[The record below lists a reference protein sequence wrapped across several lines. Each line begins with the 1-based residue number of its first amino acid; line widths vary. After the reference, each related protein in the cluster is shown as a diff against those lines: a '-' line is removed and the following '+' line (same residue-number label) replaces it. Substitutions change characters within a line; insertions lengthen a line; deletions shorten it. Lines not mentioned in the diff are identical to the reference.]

1 MSEQKKLSV
10 WAYLNE
16 AQHCLT
22 DRDAFDVIRIES
34 LIAAAYRIFTGQQVG
49 DFEEDFLNDREN
61 KGSN

>member
-16 AQHCLT
+16 AQYCLT
-22 DRDAFDVIRIES
+22 NREAFNVRKIES

-49 DFEEDFLNDREN
+49 DFEDDFLNDREN

>member
-1 MSEQKKLSV
+1 MSEKKKLSV

-16 AQHCLT
+16 AQYCLT
-22 DRDAFDVIRIES
+22 NRDAFDVERIES

-49 DFEEDFLNDREN
+49 DFEEDFLNDRKN

>member
-16 AQHCLT
+16 AQYCLMN
-22 DRDAFDVIRIES
+22 RDAFDIIRIES

-49 DFEEDFLNDREN
+49 DFEEDFLNDRKD